1 MRTVKVNKQEFLK
14 ILRANCLSHQK
25 AYKEA
30 LEDRLKAAKVKLNAL
45 LSDID
50 IDKESL
56 DEVLHFPKPRCHSK
70 DYDEIIKMMEMEV
83 EDQVSLTQDEFS
95 KYVQDEWHWK
105 NDFDRISTS
114 YKGGIR

>member
-14 ILRANCLSHQK
+14 IVKANRLSHQK

-30 LEDRLKAAKVKLNAL
+30 LDDRLKAAKAKLNVL

-56 DEVLHFPKPRCHSK
+56 EEVLHFPKPRCHTK
-70 DYDEIIKMMEMEV
+70 DYDEIIMMMEMEG
-83 EDQVSLTQDEFS
+83 EEQVSLTQEEFS

-105 NDFDRISTS
+105 NDFDIIASS
-114 YKGGIR
+114 YKYR